1 MNSEFKRTA
10 SFGLS
15 ITPILKNIFFFSPT
29 GNIEKTHN
37 ISEERFRIQIDQLLK
52 QIDEERKLKCEA
64 ETTKNLAL
72 AVNKTTI
79 EKHEEAKNELFK
91 AEQERSMREKQK
103 FEEEIQNL
111 KKKCGK
117 IENKALTANEDVRI
131 AKKDARIA
139 KKDALNAKE
148 DALNAKENAKTIEKE
163 YKIKL
168 QTAYDK
174 ILELEEKLEMAELLE
189 QQTQSLHAYI
199 TPPQQSTARAG
210 NGSVPTG
217 NGSAQIPIRFQ
228 SPPASPQPQNY
239 PPKKVTR
246 KRPAT
251 SNDENVSDN
260 ASKRVYSGPSNYGN
274 TPIGNGSIPTRN
286 EVQNK
291 TEKAV
296 ITIEDE
302 NNAGDNVIKLEDSD
316 DEEITIIR
324 HLKAS

>member
-1 MNSEFKRTA
+1 MLFS
-10 SFGLS
+10 
-15 ITPILKNIFFFSPT
+15 SPT

-79 EKHEEAKNELFK
+79 EKHEEAKNEIFK
-91 AEQERSMREKQK
+91 AEQERSKREKQK

-111 KKKCGK
+111 KKKCDK
-117 IENKALTANEDVRI
+117 IENKALNANEDARI

-148 DALNAKENAKTIEKE
+148 DVLNAKEDAKTLEKE

-199 TPPQQSTARAG
+199 APPLLSTARAG
-210 NGSVPTG
+210 NGSVLTGNRGVPATG
-217 NGSAQIPIRFQ
+217 NGNSQIPIRFQ

-251 SNDENVSDN
+251 SNDENVSNN

-274 TPIGNGSIPTRN
+274 NPIGNGSIPTRN

-324 HLKAS
+324 HLKASENHRKL

>member
-1 MNSEFKRTA
+1 M
-10 SFGLS
+10 
-15 ITPILKNIFFFSPT
+15 ILKYFAFFSPT

-91 AEQERSMREKQK
+91 AEQERSKREKQK

-111 KKKCGK
+111 KKKCDR
-117 IENKALTANEDVRI
+117 IENKALNANEDARI

-217 NGSAQIPIRFQ
+217 NRGVPATGNGIAQIPIRFQ

-251 SNDENVSDN
+251 SNDENVSNN

>member
-1 MNSEFKRTA
+1 M
-10 SFGLS
+10 LC
-15 ITPILKNIFFFSPT
+15 FSPT

-91 AEQERSMREKQK
+91 AEQERSKREKQK

-111 KKKCGK
+111 IKKCDR
-117 IENKALTANEDVRI
+117 IENKALIANEDARI

-199 TPPQQSTARAG
+199 APPQQSTARAG

-217 NGSAQIPIRFQ
+217 NRGVPATGNGSDQIPIRFQ
-228 SPPASPQPQNY
+228 SPPASPLPQNY
-239 PPKKVTR
+239 PANKVTR

-251 SNDENVSDN
+251 SNDENVSNN

-274 TPIGNGSIPTRN
+274 TPNGNGSIPTRN
-286 EVQNK
+286 EVQNE

-324 HLKAS
+324 HFKAS

>member
-1 MNSEFKRTA
+1 M
-10 SFGLS
+10 
-15 ITPILKNIFFFSPT
+15 
-29 GNIEKTHN
+29 
-37 ISEERFRIQIDQLLK
+37 
-52 QIDEERKLKCEA
+52 KCEA

-91 AEQERSMREKQK
+91 AEQERSKREKQK

-111 KKKCGK
+111 IKKCDK
-117 IENKALTANEDVRI
+117 IENKALIANEDARI

-139 KKDALNAKE
+139 KKDALNVKE

-199 TPPQQSTARAG
+199 TPPQQSIARAG
-210 NGSVPTG
+210 NGSVPTGNRGVPATG

-239 PPKKVTR
+239 PPKR

-251 SNDENVSDN
+251 SNDENVSNN

-286 EVQNK
+286 EVQNE